1 MFFLSWEKR
10 TSQRKKPVHAQREA
24 DFDYFCAGNMF
35 GITRNKYFVGSVINL
50 GKADG
55 VRDKT
60 RLPSQGRF
68 CNLQMSKGIIPCF
81 SPLVQAEWKQ
91 IGVNSAPQIV

>member
-1 MFFLSWEKR
+1 
-10 TSQRKKPVHAQREA
+10 
-24 DFDYFCAGNMF
+24 MF

-91 IGVNSAPQIV
+91 IGVNSAPQIVGNIIRELADITSQVAGQSRCV